1 VTSRRSSMAIPNEV
15 YVSSYLMHETRSKY
29 RYTGLSCCFIYFT
42 LYILR
47 GFSAVLCS
55 AGSCVFLCF
64 VANEAPSPAVESL
77 LLTTV
82 TEELSRDSAS
92 KSRKTITVKN
102 SSYSEALTH
111 RMHVDM
117 KGTS

>member
-1 VTSRRSSMAIPNEV
+1 MTSRRSSMATPNKV

-29 RYTGLSCCFIYFT
+29 RYTDLSCCFIYFT
-42 LYILR
+42 LHILR
-47 GFSAVLCS
+47 VFSAVLCS
-55 AGSCVFLCF
+55 AGSCVFSHF
-64 VANEAPSPAVESL
+64 VANEAPSPAVESS
-77 LLTTV
+77 LLTIV
-82 TEELSRDSAS
+82 MEELSRDSAS

-111 RMHVDM
+111 GMHVDM